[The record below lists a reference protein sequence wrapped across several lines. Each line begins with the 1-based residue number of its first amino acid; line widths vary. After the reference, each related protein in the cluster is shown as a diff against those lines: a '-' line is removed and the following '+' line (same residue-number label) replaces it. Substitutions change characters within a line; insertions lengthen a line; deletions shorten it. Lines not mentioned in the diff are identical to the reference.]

1 MKIKTKIHLNET
13 AATSNS
19 VLLNVRCF
27 AKMEKTGK
35 KLRQITLYSN
45 VKRLDVVQKMH
56 GKNCIKVEKAAA
68 VWKKKSLKNLWCD
81 SIKKIWRM
89 EKKSVDVNVQER
101 EYTTQW
107 AYFYTIFN
115 QENVSITSLCDHS
128 SSHWKR

>member
-1 MKIKTKIHLNET
+1 MKIKTKIHSNET

-19 VLLNVRCF
+19 VLLNVRCL

-128 SSHWKR
+128 SSH